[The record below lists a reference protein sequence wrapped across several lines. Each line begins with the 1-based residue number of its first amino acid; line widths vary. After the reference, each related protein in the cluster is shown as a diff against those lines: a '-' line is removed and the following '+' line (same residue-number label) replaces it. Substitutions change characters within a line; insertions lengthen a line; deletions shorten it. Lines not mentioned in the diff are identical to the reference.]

1 VRTVAPL
8 LLVLLALGAAG
19 CGGST
24 SYTLEK
30 TRTCLTDRGVD
41 IAAVPRADIV
51 GSSATGGAFAASLGD
66 NSVKIVFGETQD
78 DAEQIEGAYERFAFS
93 NVKAGLTDVL
103 RRDKNAVMLWQKH
116 PQDNDLSLVTGCLR

>member
-1 VRTVAPL
+1 VRAVAPL

-30 TRTCLTDRGVD
+30 TRTCLTDRGVS
-41 IAAVPRADIV
+41 IGPVPKADIV
-51 GSSATGGAFAASLGD
+51 GASATGGSFAAALGD
-66 NSVKIVFGETQD
+66 NSVKVVFGETEG

-93 NVKAGLTDVL
+93 NVKAGLADVL

-116 PQDNDLSLVTGCLR
+116 PQDSDLSLVTGCLK